1 MGWCVGRGSW
11 LATKASMR
19 AMSCIDV
26 VADLYKI
33 DLEGVR
39 QAVEFER
46 RLVARRYNSMS
57 VFRIR

>member
-46 RLVARRYNSMS
+46 RLVA
-57 VFRIR
+57 